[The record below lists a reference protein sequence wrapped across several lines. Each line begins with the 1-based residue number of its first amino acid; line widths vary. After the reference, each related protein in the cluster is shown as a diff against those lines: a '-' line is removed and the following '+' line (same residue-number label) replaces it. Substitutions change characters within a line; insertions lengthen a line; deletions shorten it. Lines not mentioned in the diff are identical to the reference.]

1 MNEVLKEEMYQPRL
15 ETVEQFNRN
24 EKFAYWS
31 NANEAKENR
40 NCNLTILNA
49 AFLRS
54 EEADGRLIFH
64 KNRMNSNNEATT
76 LSECCGEF
84 FQFGKPKKWSH

>member
-1 MNEVLKEEMYQPRL
+1 MRLKRTGIVTYR
-15 ETVEQFNRN
+15 
-24 EKFAYWS
+24 
-31 NANEAKENR
+31 
-40 NCNLTILNA
+40 A

-64 KNRMNSNNEATT
+64 KNRMNSNNEAIT